1 VWQPTKSFVIEP
13 SFNNYYSMDFRSR
26 GNAAFKARRY
36 DDALREYTAGIA
48 AASGTSVASVLHLNV
63 AAVLLK
69 RECWGEAAQHCESA
83 LAKGALDEKMRA
95 KGLFR
100 LGCAR
105 EGEGQ
110 PAKALVALNE
120 AARLQPS
127 DTKLLSKIAA
137 IEKVSNANA
146 ASLDRIVNAVVERR
160 AVTDFAGTFRTLM
173 DPREFRRLIR
183 WGDADACSAEYE
195 SGVPSSLQS
204 VLTDPTY
211 RADLIEMMPSVAAKA
226 ESVLEGVKRRG
237 AKAGQ
242 TMDAHTES
250 VLRPQIEHEAFAK
263 GVIAMLQRVARRQNA
278 AAANRAA
285 LRAAPSHERAAW
297 DQLPSH
303 AIASLANPAACH
315 AVLDG
320 FLGEDG
326 EWCVASLQMGG
337 GRECG
342 HEPVP
347 SPPVLSRPPR
357 RAVHHLNCSGVFSL
371 TYIRSRVRALYP
383 LYLQLTRSLGR
394 ASVVSCAQGGRGA
407 RRSRAYAQ
415 RREAA
420 APRRRT
426 RRRSIP
432 RRAARSDASRRSESR
447 T

>member
-1 VWQPTKSFVIEP
+1 MVWQPTKSFVIEP

-337 GRECG
+337 GRAG
-342 HEPVP
+342 TSP
-347 SPPVLSRPPR
+347 SRRLPSRP
-357 RAVHHLNCSGVFSL
+357 
-371 TYIRSRVRALYP
+371 VR
-383 LYLQLTRSLGR
+383 
-394 ASVVSCAQGGRGA
+394 RGA
-407 RRSRAYAQ
+407 LC
-415 RREAA
+415 
-420 APRRRT
+420 T
-426 RRRSIP
+426 
-432 RRAARSDASRRSESR
+432 